1 MSLKDQDLSIFD
13 EALNDQAYLT
23 DSQVGYIRSKVETA
37 GNTFDN
43 ENDIIQILDDFVR
56 ENNRADEC
64 YLRLKELVDK
74 SLALFKSDLPYSE
87 QVKMGLLPISIMSY
101 FNLLLLVGVYKEDEL
116 SMSMRTNDVPGG
128 SRNNE
133 A

>member
-23 DSQVGYIRSKVETA
+23 DSQVGYIRSKVESA
-37 GNTFDN
+37 GSTFDN
-43 ENDIIQILDDFVR
+43 EGDIIKVLDDFVH
-56 ENNRADEC
+56 ENNRADDC

-87 QVKMGLLPISIMSY
+87 QVKIGLLPISIMAY
-101 FNLLLLVGVYKEDEL
+101 FDLLLLVGVYKEGEL
-116 SMSMRTNDVPGG
+116 SMGMHMNDAPGG